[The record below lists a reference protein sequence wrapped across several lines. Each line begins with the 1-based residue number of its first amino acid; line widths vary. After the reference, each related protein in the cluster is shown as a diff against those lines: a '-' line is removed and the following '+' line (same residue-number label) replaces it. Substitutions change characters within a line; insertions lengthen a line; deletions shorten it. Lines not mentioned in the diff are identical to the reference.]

1 MNKNFMQIDD
11 NFGVVSDEKGNISLV
26 RSENNEVQLEDILN
40 KENELEYL
48 SDKYKSKQLELEI
61 IKENIGMSNVLN
73 IASLAGGVYIYSLG
87 VATNPVYV
95 SLLVGVGVY
104 ALFNIISIGASHGT
118 IISHYKKRKKLLIEL
133 EELEEQIPVV
143 NKELEDIKDK
153 AVYKVEDISDVRD
166 MNNTLSEDY
175 IKDIS
180 KVKVRRLVRNNDKN
194 R

>member
-1 MNKNFMQIDD
+1 MNKSFMQIGG
-11 NFGVVSDEKGNISLV
+11 NLGVVSDENGNISLV
-26 RSENNEVQLEDILN
+26 RSENSDVQLEDILN

-61 IKENIGMSNVLN
+61 TKENIEMSNVLN

-104 ALFNIISIGASHGT
+104 ALFNVISIGASHGT
-118 IISHYKKRKKLLIEL
+118 IIGHYKKRKKLLTEL
-133 EELEEQIPVV
+133 EELEKQIPMVS
-143 NKELEDIKDK
+143 KELEDIKDM
-153 AVYKVEDISDVRD
+153 AVYMVEDTNEVSD
-166 MNNTLSEDY
+166 MNNTFSEGY
-175 IKDIS
+175 MKDTS